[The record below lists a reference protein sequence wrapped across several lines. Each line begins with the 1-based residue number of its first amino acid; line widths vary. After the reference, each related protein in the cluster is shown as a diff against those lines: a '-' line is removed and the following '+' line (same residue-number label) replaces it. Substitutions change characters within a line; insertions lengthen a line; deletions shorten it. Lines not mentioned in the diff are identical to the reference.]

1 VLVHHVQVFNLLA
14 DVIADRPV
22 PPVLLTQAVHDL
34 MLAVGPAADGIILF
48 SRRRLLELIR
58 VGDADGAAAEMEQ
71 HLRRLRLMWRL
82 SRSSER
88 GGVAV

>member
-22 PPVLLTQAVHDL
+22 PPVLLTQAVRDL

-48 SRRRLLELIR
+48 SRRRLMELIGSAPPTGR
-58 VGDADGAAAEMEQ
+58 RPRWSSTFVGCA
-71 HLRRLRLMWRL
+71 
-82 SRSSER
+82 
-88 GGVAV
+88 